1 MLAMLSKVC
10 CLCYDIGKSNPNNDG
25 GILMKHFLL
34 FLVMGLLISSLVLA
48 SCSSSP
54 SPTTTKIIV
63 ATDATWPP
71 FESVNEQTKDIEG
84 MDIDIFKAIAANQN
98 LNVEFKNVAWDP
110 LLAGMAQGMYDA
122 AISSITITED
132 RKKDMLFSDPYFAA
146 GQLVVVRKN
155 NTTIT
160 GKDTLKGSVAVQL
173 GTTGDIEVQKI
184 QGATAKP
191 YDDIGLAFQDL
202 MNGQVDAVV
211 CDNPVAL
218 LYVGKN
224 ADKLKTAG
232 NVFTN
237 ENYGIAVAKGK
248 VDLLNKIN
256 AGLKSIKSQGVIDQA
271 AAKWLK

>member
-1 MLAMLSKVC
+1 MKKILWL
-10 CLCYDIGKSNPNNDG
+10 
-25 GILMKHFLL
+25 GII
-34 FLVMGLLISSLVLA
+34 VILLISTVLVGCGTA
-48 SCSSSP
+48 SEA
-54 SPTTTKIIV
+54 KIRI

-71 FESVNEQTKDIEG
+71 FESVNEQTKQIEG
-84 MDIDIFKAIAANQN
+84 MDIDIMNAIAAKED
-98 LNVEFKNVAWDP
+98 LNIEFVNVSWDP
-110 LLAGMAQGMYDA
+110 LLAGMAQGTYDV

-146 GQLVVVRKN
+146 GQLVVVRKD

-160 GKDTLKGSVAVQL
+160 GNDTLTGQVGVQL

-184 QGATAKP
+184 KTATPKP

-202 MNGQVDAVV
+202 MNGQINAVV

-218 LYVGKN
+218 LYVGEN

-248 VDLLNKIN
+248 EDLLQKIN
-256 AGLKSIKSQGVIDQA
+256 AGLKAIKAEGVIDQA
-271 AAKWLK
+271 AKKWLK

>member
-1 MLAMLSKVC
+1 MKKAA
-10 CLCYDIGKSNPNNDG
+10 
-25 GILMKHFLL
+25 ILLT
-34 FLVMGLLISSLVLA
+34 LIMIVTSLVLA

-54 SPTTTKIIV
+54 SSGPTKIVV

-71 FESVNEQTKDIEG
+71 FESVNEQTKAIEG
-84 MDIDIFKAIAANQN
+84 MDIDIMNAIATKQN
-98 LNVEFKNVAWDP
+98 IQVEFKNVSWDP

-146 GQLVVVRKN
+146 GQLVVVQKS

-160 GKDTLKGSVAVQL
+160 GKDTLTGQVGVQL
-173 GTTGDIEVQKI
+173 GTTGDIEVKKI
-184 QGATAKP
+184 KNATTKP

-202 MNGQVDAVV
+202 MNGQVNAVV

-224 ADKLKTAG
+224 SDKLKTVG
-232 NVFTN
+232 NVFTD
-237 ENYGIAVAKGK
+237 ENYGIAVAKSQK
-248 VDLLNKIN
+248 DLLTKIN
-256 AGLKSIKSQGVIDQA
+256 AGLKSVKSEGLIDQFA
-271 AAKWLK
+271 KKWLK